1 MALYGHMNVKG
12 KVALVGSFLLTAFE
26 DEAKARNET
35 FTQAPG
41 NFELTPEVGEFLGY
55 AFLKWSRGKKKERKE
70 QKEKAVFEVQ
80 KEEALKSTEE
90 FKKLK
95 KSIEGT
101 GGSNIKAV
109 SKRKILIETFNM
121 QNRKN
126 VETYIKKH
134 AERHGFNL
142 LQIFVDKK
150 LVVNVNPRT
159 SPPPPEV
166 NKRSKR
172 AQKSLENVPAPVA
185 TTSKSNPPPTDAE
198 ESTLAENSTTKN
210 LPAAGTSKSSLSAP
224 VAATSK
230 SNPPPIDA
238 EESTLAEN
246 PTKRNLPAAGT
257 SKSSLSVKRKIQ
269 VEAEEAKRVRT
280 SISDGASTNAKRKT
294 INETETLPEP
304 KRLREDSDLNSVFPL
319 PSASSAEAPFPVLQI
334 DRRDFIS
341 EDSESEEERLVIDLG
356 ASSVEPENDKRESKL
371 RSLTEAIKRKS
382 HEVSLLSSE
391 RPENYDEI
399 RVKIQEEVTVLQ
411 EEMNLLGGR
420 KRRKIIKN

>member
-1 MALYGHMNVKG
+1 MALYGHMNMKG
-12 KVALVGSFLLTAFE
+12 KAALVGSFLLTAFE

-41 NFELTPEVGEFLGY
+41 NFELTPEVCEFLGY

-185 TTSKSNPPPTDAE
+185 TTSKSNPPRTDAE
-198 ESTLAENSTTKN
+198 ESTLAENSTKKN
-210 LPAAGTSKSSLSAP
+210 LPA
-224 VAATSK
+224 
-230 SNPPPIDA
+230 
-238 EESTLAEN
+238 E
-246 PTKRNLPAAGT
+246 GT

-334 DRRDFIS
+334 GRRDFIS

-356 ASSVEPENDKRESKL
+356 ASSVEPENDERESKL

-411 EEMNLLGGR
+411 EEMNLLSGR
-420 KRRKIIKN
+420 KRRKIMKN